1 MAKAI
6 RSPETAV
13 NNWKDRTSAAAQ
25 FYVSQVQNSAW
36 KAYAASPQAEANF
49 ATAMQDAI
57 TKKSRQ
63 AGINATSDEVWKANI
78 SVLGSQRFP
87 QGVTD
92 AAPKMAAVMSKL
104 IPAIDNARK
113 GLPARGIAGSQA
125 NINRVTQFMTAMHA
139 AKGTFKAR
147 GVAKQG

>member
-6 RSPETAV
+6 RSPDVAV
-13 NNWKDRTSAAAQ
+13 SNWKDRTSAAAQ

-57 TKKSRQ
+57 NKKSRL
-63 AGINATSDEVWKANI
+63 AGINATSDEVWKGNVQA
-78 SVLGSQRFP
+78 LGSQRFP

-92 AAPKMAAVMSKL
+92 AAPKMSAVMAKL

-113 GLPARGIAGSQA
+113 GLPPRGVAGSQA
-125 NINRVTQFMTAMHA
+125 NITRVTQFITAMHA
-139 AKGTFKAR
+139 NKGNFKAR

>member
-6 RSPETAV
+6 RSPEVSTS
-13 NNWKDRTSAAAQ
+13 NWKERTGAAAQ

-49 ATAMQDAI
+49 DTAMQEAI
-57 TKKSRQ
+57 NKKSRL
-63 AGINATSDEVWKANI
+63 AGINATSDEVWKTD
-78 SVLGSQRFP
+78 VQVVGSQRFP

-92 AAPKMAAVMSKL
+92 AAPKMAAVMQKL
-104 IPAIDNARK
+104 IPAIDAARK
-113 GLPARGIAGSQA
+113 NLPARGLAGSQA

-139 AKGTFKAR
+139 NKGNFKAR
-147 GVAKQG
+147 GVAKQA